1 MEHAKKMVLVEPRQI
16 EKLKETMLDK
26 TLSKLD
32 GEIYEILHRNM
43 ADDEKAKLYSNSL
56 SRYLNIDK
64 PNVITKFET
73 NTINA
78 SDNKSEIVKDSK
90 NVESLVL
97 ETVPKKWKSQASR
110 LLTHIKNNPDV
121 NWSEKGEL
129 VLKNTTIPKTHAVDL
144 VNDLLRKRTSIPSP
158 FGWKPLADALKD
170 YNIPHE
176 LIGNDDRW
184 KYINA
189 IHKENSAV
197 TPIRRQRRRPQE
209 TSAVTPIRRQRR
221 RQRKHLAWEP
231 Y

>member
-1 MEHAKKMVLVEPRQI
+1 MEHTKKMILVETRQI
-16 EKLKETMLDK
+16 EKLKESMLDK

-32 GEIYEILHRNM
+32 GEIYDILHRNI

-64 PNVITKFET
+64 PSVVTTTFKSEDVA
-73 NTINA
+73 A
-78 SDNKSEIVKDSK
+78 SDVAAAADASEKASESDSK

-121 NWSEKGEL
+121 TWSEKGEL

-144 VNDLLRKRTSIPSP
+144 VNDLLRKRTSTSSPS
-158 FGWKPLADALKD
+158 GWKQLANALKD

-176 LIGNDDRW
+176 LIGNEDRW
-184 KYINA
+184 KYINSS
-189 IHKENSAV
+189 HNESFAV
-197 TPIRRQRRRPQE
+197 GPIRGQRKRQRQ
-209 TSAVTPIRRQRR
+209 QRFD
-221 RQRKHLAWEP
+221 WEP

>member
-1 MEHAKKMVLVEPRQI
+1 MEHTKKMILVETRQI
-16 EKLKETMLDK
+16 EKLKESMLDK

-32 GEIYEILHRNM
+32 GEIYDILHRNI

-64 PNVITKFET
+64 PSVVTTTFKSEDLA
-73 NTINA
+73 A
-78 SDNKSEIVKDSK
+78 SDVGAAAASEKASESVKDSQ

-97 ETVPKKWKSQASR
+97 KTVPKKWKSQASR

-121 NWSEKGEL
+121 TWSEKGEL

-144 VNDLLRKRTSIPSP
+144 VNDLVRQRTSMPSP
-158 FGWKPLADALKD
+158 SGWKQLANALKG

-176 LIGNDDRW
+176 LIGNEDRW
-184 KYINA
+184 KHINSS
-189 IHKENSAV
+189 HDESFAV
-197 TPIRRQRRRPQE
+197 APIRGQRKRQRQQQLFDLV
-209 TSAVTPIRRQRR
+209 S
-221 RQRKHLAWEP
+221 

>member
-1 MEHAKKMVLVEPRQI
+1 MEHTKKMILVETRQI
-16 EKLKETMLDK
+16 EKLKESMLDK

-32 GEIYEILHRNM
+32 GEIYDILHRNM

-64 PNVITKFET
+64 PSVVTTTF
-73 NTINA
+73 
-78 SDNKSEIVKDSK
+78 KSEDVTASNVVAAAASEKASESDSK

-121 NWSEKGEL
+121 TWSEKGEL

-144 VNDLLRKRTSIPSP
+144 VNDLLRKRTSTSSPS
-158 FGWKPLADALKD
+158 GWKQLANALKD

-176 LIGNDDRW
+176 LIGNEDRW

-189 IHKENSAV
+189 SHNESFAV
-197 TPIRRQRRRPQE
+197 GPIRGQRKRQRQ
-209 TSAVTPIRRQRR
+209 QRFD
-221 RQRKHLAWEP
+221 WEP

>member
-1 MEHAKKMVLVEPRQI
+1 MEHAKKMILVEPRQI

-32 GEIYEILHRNM
+32 GEIYEILHRNI

-64 PNVITKFET
+64 PSVITKFDSKVIDTPEE
-73 NTINA
+73 
-78 SDNKSEIVKDSK
+78 KSEIVKESK
-90 NVESLVL
+90 NIESLVL
-97 ETVPKKWKSQASR
+97 ETVPKKWQSQASR

-129 VLKNTTIPKTHAVDL
+129 VLKNKTIPKTHVVDL
-144 VNDLLRKRTSIPSP
+144 VNDLLRKRTSTPSP
-158 FGWKPLADALKD
+158 SGWKHLADALKD

-184 KYINA
+184 KYINDM
-189 IHKENSAV
+189 HYENFAV
-197 TPIRRQRRRPQE
+197 APIRRQRRK
-209 TSAVTPIRRQRR
+209 
-221 RQRKHLAWEP
+221 QRKQIAWEP

>member
-1 MEHAKKMVLVEPRQI
+1 MEHAKKMILVETRQI
-16 EKLKETMLDK
+16 EKLKESMSDK

-32 GEIYEILHRNM
+32 GEIYDILHRNI

-64 PNVITKFET
+64 PSVSTTTF
-73 NTINA
+73 
-78 SDNKSEIVKDSK
+78 KSEDVVASAVAAAVAAAASEKASESVKDSK
-90 NVESLVL
+90 NIESLVL

-121 NWSEKGEL
+121 AWSEKGEL

-144 VNDLLRKRTSIPSP
+144 VNDLLRKRTSTSSPS
-158 FGWKPLADALKD
+158 GWKQLANALKD

-176 LIGNDDRW
+176 LIGNEERW
-184 KYINA
+184 KYINSL
-189 IHKENSAV
+189 HDESFAV
-197 TPIRRQRRRPQE
+197 GPIRRQRK
-209 TSAVTPIRRQRR
+209 RQR
-221 RQRKHLAWEP
+221 LDWEP

>member
-1 MEHAKKMVLVEPRQI
+1 MILVETRQI
-16 EKLKETMLDK
+16 EKLKESMLDK

-32 GEIYEILHRNM
+32 GEIYDILHRNI

-64 PNVITKFET
+64 PNVVTTTFKSEDVS
-73 NTINA
+73 A
-78 SDNKSEIVKDSK
+78 SDVGAAIASEKVSESVKDTK
-90 NVESLVL
+90 NVESVVL

-121 NWSEKGEL
+121 TWSEKGEL

-144 VNDLLRKRTSIPSP
+144 VNDLLRKRTSTPSP
-158 FGWKPLADALKD
+158 SGWKQLANALKD

-176 LIGNDDRW
+176 LIGNEDRW
-184 KYINA
+184 KYINSS
-189 IHKENSAV
+189 HDESFAV
-197 TPIRRQRRRPQE
+197 APIRGQRKRQRQQLFDWV
-209 TSAVTPIRRQRR
+209 S
-221 RQRKHLAWEP
+221 

>member
-1 MEHAKKMVLVEPRQI
+1 MEHTKKMILVETRQI
-16 EKLKETMLDK
+16 EKLKESMLDK

-32 GEIYEILHRNM
+32 GEIYDILHRNI

-64 PNVITKFET
+64 PSVVTTTFKSEDVT
-73 NTINA
+73 A
-78 SDNKSEIVKDSK
+78 SDVVAAAASEKASESDSK

-121 NWSEKGEL
+121 TWSEKGEL

-144 VNDLLRKRTSIPSP
+144 VNDLLRKRTSTSSPS
-158 FGWKPLADALKD
+158 GWKQLANALKD

-176 LIGNDDRW
+176 LIGNEDRW
-184 KYINA
+184 KYINSS
-189 IHKENSAV
+189 HNESFAV
-197 TPIRRQRRRPQE
+197 GPIRGQRKRQRQ
-209 TSAVTPIRRQRR
+209 QRFD
-221 RQRKHLAWEP
+221 WEP

>member
-1 MEHAKKMVLVEPRQI
+1 MEHTKKMILVETRQI
-16 EKLKETMLDK
+16 EKLKESMLDK

-32 GEIYEILHRNM
+32 GEIYDILHRNI

-64 PNVITKFET
+64 PSISTTTFKSEDVS
-73 NTINA
+73 A
-78 SDNKSEIVKDSK
+78 SDVVAADASDKASESDSK

-121 NWSEKGEL
+121 TWSEKGEL

-144 VNDLLRKRTSIPSP
+144 VNDLLRKRTSTSSPS
-158 FGWKPLADALKD
+158 GWKQLANALKD

-176 LIGNDDRW
+176 LIGNEDRW
-184 KYINA
+184 KYINSS
-189 IHKENSAV
+189 HDESFAV
-197 TPIRRQRRRPQE
+197 GPIRRQRK
-209 TSAVTPIRRQRR
+209 RQRQ
-221 RQRKHLAWEP
+221 QRFDWEP

>member
-1 MEHAKKMVLVEPRQI
+1 MEHTKKMILVETRQL
-16 EKLKETMLDK
+16 EKLKESMLDK

-32 GEIYEILHRNM
+32 GEIYDILHRNI

-64 PNVITKFET
+64 PSVVTTTFKSEDVSASDVGAAIASE
-73 NTINA
+73 NA
-78 SDNKSEIVKDSK
+78 SESVKDSQ

-97 ETVPKKWKSQASR
+97 ETVPRKWKSQASR

-121 NWSEKGEL
+121 TWSEKGEL

-144 VNDLLRKRTSIPSP
+144 VNDLLRKRTSTSNPS
-158 FGWKPLADALKD
+158 GWKQLANALKD

-176 LIGNDDRW
+176 LIGNEDRW
-184 KYINA
+184 KYINSS
-189 IHKENSAV
+189 HDESFEV
-197 TPIRRQRRRPQE
+197 GPIRGQRKRQRQ
-209 TSAVTPIRRQRR
+209 QRFD
-221 RQRKHLAWEP
+221 WEP

>member
-1 MEHAKKMVLVEPRQI
+1 MEHTKKMILVETRQI
-16 EKLKETMLDK
+16 EKLKESMLDK

-32 GEIYEILHRNM
+32 GEIYDILHRNI

-64 PNVITKFET
+64 PSVVTTTF
-73 NTINA
+73 
-78 SDNKSEIVKDSK
+78 KSEDAVASTDTVAIEKASESVKDSK

-121 NWSEKGEL
+121 TWSEKGEL

-144 VNDLLRKRTSIPSP
+144 VNDLLRKRTSTSSPS
-158 FGWKPLADALKD
+158 GWKQLANALKD

-176 LIGNDDRW
+176 LIGNEDRW
-184 KYINA
+184 KYINSS
-189 IHKENSAV
+189 HNESFAV
-197 TPIRRQRRRPQE
+197 GPIRRQRK
-209 TSAVTPIRRQRR
+209 RQRFD
-221 RQRKHLAWEP
+221 WEP

>member
-1 MEHAKKMVLVEPRQI
+1 MEHTKKMILVETRQI
-16 EKLKETMLDK
+16 EKLKESMLDK

-32 GEIYEILHRNM
+32 GEIYDILHRNI

-64 PNVITKFET
+64 PNVVTTTFKSEDVT
-73 NTINA
+73 A
-78 SDNKSEIVKDSK
+78 SDVVDAAASEKASESDSK

-121 NWSEKGEL
+121 TWSEKGEL

-144 VNDLLRKRTSIPSP
+144 VNDLLRKRTSTSSPS
-158 FGWKPLADALKD
+158 GWKQLANALKD

-176 LIGNDDRW
+176 LIGNEDRW
-184 KYINA
+184 KYINSS
-189 IHKENSAV
+189 HNESFAV
-197 TPIRRQRRRPQE
+197 GPIRGQRKRQRQ
-209 TSAVTPIRRQRR
+209 QRFD
-221 RQRKHLAWEP
+221 WEP

>member
-1 MEHAKKMVLVEPRQI
+1 MEHTKKMILVETRQI
-16 EKLKETMLDK
+16 EKLKESMLDK

-32 GEIYEILHRNM
+32 GEIYDILHRNI

-64 PNVITKFET
+64 PSVVTTTF
-73 NTINA
+73 
-78 SDNKSEIVKDSK
+78 KSEDAVASTSAAAAAATAPDSEKASESVKDSK

-121 NWSEKGEL
+121 TWSEKGEL

-144 VNDLLRKRTSIPSP
+144 VNDLLRKRTSTSSPS
-158 FGWKPLADALKD
+158 GWKQLANALKD
-170 YNIPHE
+170 DNIPHE
-176 LIGNDDRW
+176 LIGNEDRW
-184 KYINA
+184 KYINSS
-189 IHKENSAV
+189 HNESFAV
-197 TPIRRQRRRPQE
+197 GPN
-209 TSAVTPIRRQRR
+209 R
-221 RQRKHLAWEP
+221 RQRKRQRLDWEP

>member
-1 MEHAKKMVLVEPRQI
+1 MEHTKKMILVETRQI
-16 EKLKETMLDK
+16 EKLKESMLDK

-32 GEIYEILHRNM
+32 GEIYDILHRNI

-64 PNVITKFET
+64 PNVVTTTF
-73 NTINA
+73 
-78 SDNKSEIVKDSK
+78 KSEDVAASAAAAAAASEKATESDSK

-121 NWSEKGEL
+121 TWSEKGEL

-144 VNDLLRKRTSIPSP
+144 VNDLLRKRTSTPSP
-158 FGWKPLADALKD
+158 SGWKQLANALKD

-176 LIGNDDRW
+176 LIGNEDRW
-184 KYINA
+184 KYINSS
-189 IHKENSAV
+189 HDESFAV
-197 TPIRRQRRRPQE
+197 APIRGQRKRQRQ
-209 TSAVTPIRRQRR
+209 QRFD
-221 RQRKHLAWEP
+221 WVS

>member
-1 MEHAKKMVLVEPRQI
+1 MEHTKKMILVETRQI
-16 EKLKETMLDK
+16 EKLKESMLDK

-32 GEIYEILHRNM
+32 GEIYDILHRNI

-64 PNVITKFET
+64 PNVVTTTFKSEDVT
-73 NTINA
+73 A
-78 SDNKSEIVKDSK
+78 SDVVAAAASEKASESDSK

-121 NWSEKGEL
+121 TWSEKGEL

-144 VNDLLRKRTSIPSP
+144 VNDLLRKRTSTSSPS
-158 FGWKPLADALKD
+158 GWKQLANALKD

-176 LIGNDDRW
+176 LIGNEDRW
-184 KYINA
+184 KYINSS
-189 IHKENSAV
+189 HNESFAV
-197 TPIRRQRRRPQE
+197 GPIRGQRKRQRQ
-209 TSAVTPIRRQRR
+209 QRFD
-221 RQRKHLAWEP
+221 WEP